1 MFRLVIE
8 SSTKICRPKTVFD
21 RGAESCSRKGEQIQ
35 KRARNATPNALEIPA
50 QPSRICIAVAAAA
63 TPLPHNYVAAHH
75 YGTSSR
81 RAPDDVPSICR
92 ARIGPFRPP
101 GGWLRAS
108 IGG

>member
-1 MFRLVIE
+1 MALLCFVVIDE
-8 SSTKICRPKTVFD
+8 DLPKTVFD
-21 RGAESCSRKGEQIQ
+21 RGAERGSRSK
-35 KRARNATPNALEIPA
+35 NAETPNALEIPA
-50 QPSRICIAVAAAA
+50 HALVLRIAVAAAA

-81 RAPDDVPSICR
+81 RAPDDFPSICR